1 LFRFA
6 PAAALIRRS
15 HPRSLARA
23 CPSRQEDAIEQ
34 LDYFAS
40 EGFNEIDTAR
50 MYANGDT
57 EEMLGR
63 VLEGRDGISVT
74 GARAARRPASLAVAT
89 ARHSL
94 LAAPAL
100 TLAPPLPLRAL
111 LLGTHLWSARAW
123 LSTATKAN
131 PFNGE
136 SLSKEGVR
144 EQLETSLAAMKKD
157 YAEIFYLHAPDPD
170 VPIEETL
177 AEVQAMYEEGKFK
190 QLGLSNYQSW
200 EVTHIYHVCLAGG
213 YVLPTIYQGMYN
225 ALTREVERELLPC
238 LKKLGIRF
246 VAYNPLAAG
255 VLTGKHNAITVD
267 APPEGRFKDNQ
278 MYLDRYWN
286 DTYLQLDECV
296 KACDEAG
303 ITMTDAAFRW
313 LKYHSMLDPSKADGI
328 IIGASSMGHLKENVE
343 LCKAQSGP
351 LPDNVVAAL
360 DDAWDKCSVVCP
372 PYERGFSKL

>member
-1 LFRFA
+1 
-6 PAAALIRRS
+6 
-15 HPRSLARA
+15 
-23 CPSRQEDAIEQ
+23 
-34 LDYFAS
+34 
-40 EGFNEIDTAR
+40 
-50 MYANGDT
+50 
-57 EEMLGR
+57 
-63 VLEGRDGISVT
+63 
-74 GARAARRPASLAVAT
+74 
-89 ARHSL
+89 
-94 LAAPAL
+94 
-100 TLAPPLPLRAL
+100 
-111 LLGTHLWSARAW
+111 
-123 LSTATKAN
+123 
-131 PFNGE
+131 
-136 SLSKEGVR
+136 
-144 EQLETSLAAMKKD
+144 MKKD
-157 YAEIFYLHAPDPD
+157 SVEIFYLHAPDPN

-177 AEVQAMYEEGKFK
+177 AEVQKMYEEGKFK

-200 EVTHIYHVCLAGG
+200 EVTHIYHVCLANG

-225 ALTREVERELLPC
+225 ALTREVERELLPA

-255 VLTGKHNAITVD
+255 VLTGKHNAISIE

-313 LKYHSMLDPSKADGI
+313 LKYHSMLDPAKADGI

-351 LPDNVVAAL
+351 LPDGVVAAL
-360 DDAWDKCSVVCP
+360 DNAWDKCSVVCP
-372 PYERGFSKL
+372 PCAKENPLSDTPNPAHASW